1 MQKYERYQTF
11 YGFANLIPFL
21 PKDQRRLRNNG
32 NVISENRKLKTEPV
46 TGHILVSLGNLVRTV
61 PISTL
66 RRSPPLIYHKERD
79 INRNSSICLIY

>member
-21 PKDQRRLRNNG
+21 PKDQRRLRNKG
-32 NVISENRKLKTEPV
+32 NVISENRKLKTESI
-46 TGHILVSLGNLVRTV
+46 TGHILVSLRNLVRTV

-66 RRSPPLIYHKERD
+66 RRSPL
-79 INRNSSICLIY
+79 